1 MNLKERI
8 LNRLQERQGDERVVW
23 IPTVGVSVEAMKQVD
38 ATWPDSHW
46 DPVKM
51 ARAAASTFELT
62 GLPCCTIPFCL
73 TVEAEALG
81 GGLDRGSLNTQPQIM
96 EHFEGAFDEYE
107 LPEDFLQRGRIPV
120 VLEAI
125 SRLAESQRDIQPV
138 NVKVTGPFTIS
149 TSVFGAERVLLGTIE
164 ESDAVKRVLQTVTR
178 VSIDFANAARAAG
191 ADIVTISDPVASGDL
206 LSAQQYAEFAA
217 PYERQVFAAVDGPT
231 VLHICGFTRDEMSHV
246 REVGTWGFSFEEK
259 VAVKD
264 AKEILGARVAA
275 IGNVSPVKFLL
286 NGTPEE
292 VRRQAEQ
299 CFEDG
304 IDLLSSGCA
313 VPPLTR
319 LENLRAL
326 AAAAGAR

>member
-8 LNRLQERQGDERVVW
+8 LRRLRERKGEERVVW
-23 IPTVGVSVEAMKQVD
+23 IPTVGVSVEAMKKVE
-38 ATWPDSHW
+38 AVWPDSHF

-51 ARAAASTFELT
+51 ACAAASTFELT
-62 GLPCCTIPFCL
+62 GLPCCTLPFCL
-73 TVEAEALG
+73 TVEADALG
-81 GGLDRGSLNTQPQIM
+81 GGLDRGSLHTQPQIM
-96 EHFEGAFDEYE
+96 EHLEVELSEYE
-107 LPEDFLQRGRIPV
+107 LPHDFLEQGRIPV

-125 SRLAESQRDIQPV
+125 SLLARSQRDIQPV
-138 NVKVTGPFTIS
+138 NAKITGPFTIS
-149 TSVFGAERVLLGTIE
+149 TSLFGAERILLATIE
-164 ESDAVKRVLQTVTR
+164 QPDDVKRVLEAMTQ
-178 VSIDFANAARAAG
+178 VSIGFARAALAAG

-206 LSAQQYAEFAA
+206 LSAAQYAEFAA
-217 PYERQVFAAVDGPT
+217 PYEKRVFAAIDAPA
-231 VLHICGFTRDEMSHV
+231 VLHICGYTKDEMPHI

-259 VAVKD
+259 VPVKD
-264 AKEILGARVAA
+264 AKAILGDRVAA

-326 AAAAGAR
+326 AAAAA